1 MFDNEYERA
10 ESMELNYSSEIH
22 SLASLKPRKLGHAN
36 STFLIFK
43 RQHAQGQQQCW
54 VGGVGIRIN

>member
-1 MFDNEYERA
+1 
-10 ESMELNYSSEIH
+10 MELNYSSEIH

-43 RQHAQGQQQCW
+43 SQHTQGQKQCW
-54 VGGVGIRIN
+54 VGGVGIRIVNSW